1 MMTKKKKKSTYEEFL
16 TANGI
21 NDKADSMYHPVQ
33 RSAASWFCERK
44 LTEVIKATNEESK
57 RGREVIPYHRRLKAE
72 RVYSIS
78 IMVY

>member
-1 MMTKKKKKSTYEEFL
+1 
-16 TANGI
+16 
-21 NDKADSMYHPVQ
+21 MYHPVQ